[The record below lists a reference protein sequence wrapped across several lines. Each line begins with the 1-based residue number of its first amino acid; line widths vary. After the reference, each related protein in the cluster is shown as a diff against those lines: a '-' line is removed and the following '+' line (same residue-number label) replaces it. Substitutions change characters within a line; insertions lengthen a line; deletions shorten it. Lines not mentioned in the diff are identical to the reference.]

1 MADDTLYTGYYP
13 YKKCTSKELVP
24 YHDSMNANCKQ
35 GGGVSTKKGS
45 MTKRKVELHAQISE
59 LKSTKHKMIS
69 EMKTRP
75 SEDNKPK
82 SRGGG
87 SVDGSRAGTALGGNE
102 AKSGNK

>member
-1 MADDTLYTGYYP
+1 
-13 YKKCTSKELVP
+13 
-24 YHDSMNANCKQ
+24 
-35 GGGVSTKKGS
+35 
-45 MTKRKVELHAQISE
+45 
-59 LKSTKHKMIS
+59 MIS